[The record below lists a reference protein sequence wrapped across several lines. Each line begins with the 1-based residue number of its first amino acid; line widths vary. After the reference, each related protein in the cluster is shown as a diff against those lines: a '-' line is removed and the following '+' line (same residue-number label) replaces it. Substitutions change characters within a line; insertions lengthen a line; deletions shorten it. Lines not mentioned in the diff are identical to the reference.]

1 MSNLCLIRS
10 AAKSPHG
17 VSEQTENLPLIF
29 DQTRDLNIRMF
40 FFFAVGFLSRECLC
54 RANLFK
60 MV

>member
-40 FFFAVGFLSRECLC
+40 FFCCWFSLERMSL
-54 RANLFK
+54 
-60 MV
+60 